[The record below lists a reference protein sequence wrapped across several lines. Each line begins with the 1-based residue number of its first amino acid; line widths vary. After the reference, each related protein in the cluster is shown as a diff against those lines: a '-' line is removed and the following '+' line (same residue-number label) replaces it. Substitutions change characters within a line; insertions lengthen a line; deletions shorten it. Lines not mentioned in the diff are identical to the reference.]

1 MKKGM
6 LLEIGTEEIPSGFIP
21 RALQGMQ
28 EILQK
33 EMELQRVECGEM
45 RVMGTPRRLTLFA
58 ELEKQQ
64 HPLETERIGPPKAVA
79 FDPQGRPTKAAFG
92 FAQKEGVRVEA
103 LEVVQTEKGEYL
115 CVRRREQGRETCAI
129 LSEVLPRLITSIP
142 FAKSMRWSDLEL
154 RFARPIHWILA
165 LFDGEVIPFTVEQT
179 RSGPLTRGHRFLC
192 PDPFAI
198 KGLKDYLEGLRKA
211 CVIVDP
217 EERRELIRRTV
228 QEAAEQAGGKPL
240 ETKDLLEEITYLVE
254 YPVAVSG
261 NFAKEYLD
269 LPREVLI
276 TAMQQHQR
284 YIPVVNKKGA
294 LLPCFVAVSNI
305 KARAM
310 AVVKKGNERV
320 LRARL
325 ADARFFFQEDQKRTL
340 EERVEKLKGVI
351 FQAKLGTSYEKVMR
365 IQALA
370 VKLAGELAPD
380 DTKVVARGAFLCKAD
395 LTTEMVGEFPQLQG
409 VMGREYALLAGE
421 DPAVAQVIFEHYL
434 PRFAGDELPSSPA
447 GAVVSIADKMDTVI
461 GCFGAGLIPTGT
473 SDPFAL
479 RRQTLG
485 IINII
490 LGKGYCLSLRRII
503 EMGIDLLQ
511 GKIERP
517 PKPEPKVALWPVTLT
532 KGSPSVW
539 SEVQADVLAFFR
551 GRFVALLVS
560 QGHPVD
566 VVEAVLA
573 VQIDDLV
580 DARVRVEAVARFR
593 GTPEF
598 TPVAVAFKRVA
609 NILKG
614 VDHQGQVDTAC
625 FEAPEERDL
634 HDEYQAIE
642 KKFSAAIKGGDYEK
656 ALTELA
662 KLRLPVDAFFDHCMV
677 MAEDKK
683 VQANRLALLGE
694 IAGLF
699 SQLVDFSRL
708 GTGEAEAE
716 GGPLASDPL
725 VKG

>member
-6 LLEIGTEEIPSGFIP
+6 LLEIGTEEIPAGFIP
-21 RALQGMQ
+21 RALEGMQ

-33 EMELQRVECGEM
+33 EMEARRVEYGEM
-45 RVMGTPRRLTLFA
+45 RRMGTPRRLTLYA
-58 ELEKQQ
+58 ELEEQQ
-64 HPLETERIGPPKAVA
+64 LPLEQERIGPPKAVA
-79 FDPQGRPTKAAFG
+79 FDAQGRPTKAALG
-92 FAQKEGVRVEA
+92 FAQKEGVGVEA
-103 LEVVQTEKGEYL
+103 LEVIKTEKGEYL
-115 CVRRREQGRETCAI
+115 CVRKHEQGRETSAI
-129 LSEVLPRLITSIP
+129 LAEVLPRVITSLP

-165 LFDGEVIPFTVEQT
+165 LFDKEVIPFTLENVK
-179 RSGPLTRGHRFLC
+179 SNHLTRGHRFLY
-192 PDPFAI
+192 PDAFAV
-198 KGLKDYLEGLRKA
+198 KGLQDYQAGLRKA

-217 EERRELIRRTV
+217 AERREMIRKGV
-228 QEAAEQAGGKPL
+228 QEAAGQAGGSPL
-240 ETKDLLEEITYLVE
+240 EAEDLLEEITYLVE

-261 NFAKEYLD
+261 SFDKKYLD

-276 TAMQQHQR
+276 TAMQHHQR
-284 YIPVVNKKGA
+284 YIPVVNKKGH

-310 AVVKKGNERV
+310 DVVKKGNERV

-325 ADARFFFQEDQKRTL
+325 ADAQFFFQEDQKISL
-340 EERVEKLKGVI
+340 ERHVEKLKGVI

-365 IQALA
+365 IQAMAKRLA
-370 VKLAGELAPD
+370 EELAPEA
-380 DTKVVARGAFLCKAD
+380 KEVVARGAFLCKAD
-395 LTTEMVGEFPQLQG
+395 LVTEMVGEFPQLQG
-409 VMGREYALLAGE
+409 VMGREYALRAGE
-421 DPAVAQVIFEHYL
+421 DPAVAEVIFEHYL
-434 PRFAGDELPSSPA
+434 PRFAGDRLPSTPA
-447 GAVVSIADKMDTVI
+447 GDIVSIADKIDTVI

-503 EMGIDLLQ
+503 EMGIELLQ

-517 PKPEPKVALWPVTLT
+517 PKPEPKVALWPVTL
-532 KGSPSVW
+532 W
-539 SEVQADVLAFFR
+539 SEVLGDCLAFFK
-551 GRFVALLVS
+551 GRFVGLLVS
-560 QGHPVD
+560 QGYPAD

-573 VQIDDLV
+573 VHCDDLV
-580 DARVRVEAVARFR
+580 DAQARVEAVARFR
-593 GTPEF
+593 GTREF

-614 VDHQGQVDTAC
+614 VDHQGEVDSAR
-625 FEAPEERDL
+625 FEAPEEEDL
-634 HDEYQAIE
+634 HKQYQAIE
-642 KKFSAAIKGGDYEK
+642 KRFSAAIKGMAYEK
-656 ALTELA
+656 ALVELA

-683 VQANRLALLGE
+683 VRANRLVLLAE

-708 GTGEAEAE
+708 GTGEAGAE